1 MYKEIKITE
10 VSREVLEG
18 IQKGAFLTVK
28 NQDKI
33 NTMTIGWG
41 SIGYIWSKH
50 IFTAFV
56 RYSRYTHEII
66 ENSKDFTVSIPLD
79 NSLNKELGF
88 CGTKSGRDTDKIKDA
103 NLSLREGEAVESP
116 IIDNCKLH
124 IECKIVYKQG
134 MDKENLSE
142 EIKNNSYP
150 NDDYHVMYFGEI
162 LKVYIRD

>member
-28 NQDKI
+28 NQGKV

-41 SIGYIWSKH
+41 SIGYVWSKH

-66 ENSKDFTVSIPLD
+66 NNSKDFTVSIPLSD
-79 NSLNKELGF
+79 CSEDINSNF
-88 CGTKSGRDTDKIKDA
+88 FSKSPLA
-103 NLSLREGEAVESP
+103 NNGIPFP
-116 IIDNCKLH
+116 IITGS
-124 IECKIVYKQG
+124 IFKII
-134 MDKENLSE
+134 SS
-142 EIKNNSYP
+142 IK
-150 NDDYHVMYFGEI
+150 
-162 LKVYIRD
+162 